1 MVTLAFLVTD
11 NQVKGDQ
18 QNLYYPHVFMAYLT
32 LHDSM
37 TLGDEY
43 MKDMATS
50 MMEKFQKYWSDFNLT
65 LAIAVV
71 FDPRYKL
78 HFIEWSYKKVYG
90 EINDKFGIVDKLLD
104 ATFQEYVNVH
114 DGSSTTSNF
123 VSTSNASKSVEKT
136 SDDTRRFYEVKS
148 KLLVSY
154 LFVIYFYILS
164 LNND

>member
-1 MVTLAFLVTD
+1 M
-11 NQVKGDQ
+11 
-18 QNLYYPHVFMAYLT
+18 
-32 LHDSM
+32 
-37 TLGDEY
+37 
-43 MKDMATS
+43 
-50 MMEKFQKYWSDFNLT
+50 
-65 LAIAVV
+65 V

-114 DGSSTTSNF
+114 DDSSTTSNF
-123 VSTSNASKSVEKT
+123 ASSSNASKSVEKT